1 MDPLL
6 TLGGKGN
13 VIRFYSKM
21 KNPYIHFIQQHTIIK
36 FLIAFAISAV
46 LYAMS
51 SFLFP
56 ILLAIGLAFALYPL
70 SRAFVRLQLGKTG
83 MHPSRV
89 VAIILAFIASAIFGL
104 IVISFV
110 VLPLFEQLNELL
122 AKLPEYSKQ
131 MEGESLL
138 RILKEPVAEGAP
150 VLPSSL
156 EGLLE
161 DAINAVMGFLANV
174 ARNLLN
180 STVQMVANLVGL
192 IVVPFLAFYF
202 LKDWRQL
209 CTMITDLFTPDARPK
224 VSRVLARI
232 GVAISGYVE
241 GLWIMSMLSALSV
254 TIVLLILGVP
264 YPLVFGLIALLAETI
279 PVIGPMV
286 SAIPA
291 IFVAYTST
299 TPDTALCVAVFYI
312 IYYTID
318 SQMLQPTVMGK
329 KIKLHPVVILLA
341 LMISGKLFGILGMLF
356 AMPVA
361 AVYRVLYDELWHYD
375 GNDTEGELTIEEIAA
390 TLTTDPTDDQMVQ
403 QRKEQMERERQE

>member
-1 MDPLL
+1 
-6 TLGGKGN
+6 
-13 VIRFYSKM
+13 M
-21 KNPYIHFIQQHTIIK
+21 KNKYLHYVQQHTVVK
-36 FLIAFAISAV
+36 FLIAFIVSAI

-89 VAIILAFIASAIFGL
+89 AAIVLAFIASAIFMG

-110 VLPLFEQLNELL
+110 VLPLFGQINELIV
-122 AKLPEYSKQ
+122 KLPEYSEQ
-131 MEGESLL
+131 MQGESLL
-138 RILKEPVAEGAP
+138 RILKDPSAGVP
-150 VLPSSL
+150 MLPSNL
-156 EGLLE
+156 EGLLN
-161 DAINAVMGFLANV
+161 DAINSIMGFLTNV
-174 ARNLLN
+174 VRNLLN
-180 STVQMVANLVGL
+180 STVQLVANLVGL

-202 LKDWRQL
+202 LKDWKVL
-209 CTMITDLFTPDARPK
+209 CNMITDLFTPGARPK
-224 VSRVLARI
+224 ASRVLANI
-232 GVAISGYVE
+232 GIAISSYVE
-241 GLWIMSMLSALSV
+241 GLWKLSLLSALSV

-279 PVIGPMV
+279 PVIGPII

-299 TPDTALCVAVFYI
+299 TAHTAFVLAIFYI
-312 IYYTID
+312 VYYTVD
-318 SQMLQPTVMGK
+318 SQVLQPVIMGK

-341 LMISGKLFGILGMLF
+341 LMIGGKLFGILGMLF

-361 AVYRVLYDELWHYD
+361 AVYRVLYDELWHY
-375 GNDTEGELTIEEIAA
+375 NGEDMEEDLETDEVAA
-390 TLTTDPTDDQMVQ
+390 SLTTDPTDDQLVQ
-403 QRKEQMERERQE
+403 QRKEMAVQKKN

>member
-224 VSRVLARI
+224 VSRVLARMGI
-232 GVAISGYVE
+232 
-241 GLWIMSMLSALSV
+241 
-254 TIVLLILGVP
+254 P

-279 PVIGPMV
+279 PVIGPMI

-318 SQMLQPTVMGK
+318 SQMLQPTIMGK

-356 AMPVA
+356 AMPAA

-375 GNDTEGELTIEEIAA
+375 GNDAEGELTLDEIAA

>member
-1 MDPLL
+1 
-6 TLGGKGN
+6 
-13 VIRFYSKM
+13 M
-21 KNPYIHFIQQHTIIK
+21 KNKYLHYVQQHTVVK
-36 FLIAFAISAV
+36 FLIAFIVSAI

-89 VAIILAFIASAIFGL
+89 AAIVLAFIASAIFMG

-110 VLPLFEQLNELL
+110 VLPLFGQINELIV
-122 AKLPEYSKQ
+122 KLPEYSEQ
-131 MEGESLL
+131 MQGESLL
-138 RILKEPVAEGAP
+138 RILKDPSAGVP
-150 VLPSSL
+150 MLPSNL
-156 EGLLE
+156 EGLLN
-161 DAINAVMGFLANV
+161 DAINSIMGFLTNV
-174 ARNLLN
+174 VRNLLN
-180 STVQMVANLVGL
+180 STVQLVANLVGL

-202 LKDWRQL
+202 LKDWKVL
-209 CTMITDLFTPDARPK
+209 CNMITDLFTPGARPK
-224 VSRVLARI
+224 ASRVLANI
-232 GVAISGYVE
+232 GIAISSYVE
-241 GLWIMSMLSALSV
+241 GLWKLSLLSALSV

-279 PVIGPMV
+279 PVIGPII

-299 TPDTALCVAVFYI
+299 TAHTSFVLAIFYI
-312 IYYTID
+312 VYYTVD
-318 SQMLQPTVMGK
+318 SQVLQPVIMGK

-341 LMISGKLFGILGMLF
+341 LMIGGKLFGILGMLF

-375 GNDTEGELTIEEIAA
+375 GKDMEEDLETDEVAA
-390 TLTTDPTDDQMVQ
+390 SLTTDPTDDQLVQ
-403 QRKEQMERERQE
+403 QRKEMAERNKN

>member
-1 MDPLL
+1 
-6 TLGGKGN
+6 
-13 VIRFYSKM
+13 M
-21 KNPYIHFIQQHTIIK
+21 KNKYLHYVQQHTVVK
-36 FLIAFAISAV
+36 FLIAFIVSAI

-56 ILLAIGLAFALYPL
+56 ILLAIGMAFALYPL

-89 VAIILAFIASAIFGL
+89 AAIVLAFIASAIFMG

-110 VLPLFEQLNELL
+110 VLPLFGQINELIV
-122 AKLPEYSKQ
+122 KLPEYSEQ
-131 MEGESLL
+131 MQGESLL
-138 RILKEPVAEGAP
+138 RILKDPSAGVP
-150 VLPSSL
+150 MLPSNL
-156 EGLLE
+156 EGLLN
-161 DAINAVMGFLANV
+161 DAINSIMGFLTNV
-174 ARNLLN
+174 VRNLLN
-180 STVQMVANLVGL
+180 STVQLVANLVGL

-202 LKDWRQL
+202 LKDWKVL
-209 CTMITDLFTPDARPK
+209 CNMITDLFTPEARPK
-224 VSRVLARI
+224 ASRVLANI
-232 GVAISGYVE
+232 GIAISSYVE
-241 GLWIMSMLSALSV
+241 GLWKLSLLSALSV

-279 PVIGPMV
+279 PVIGPII

-299 TPDTALCVAVFYI
+299 TAHTAFVLAIFYI
-312 IYYTID
+312 VYYTVD
-318 SQMLQPTVMGK
+318 SQVLQPVIMGK

-341 LMISGKLFGILGMLF
+341 LMIGGKLFGILGMLF

-375 GNDTEGELTIEEIAA
+375 GKDMEEDLETDEVAA
-390 TLTTDPTDDQMVQ
+390 SLTTDPTDDQLVQ
-403 QRKEQMERERQE
+403 QRKEMAVQKKN

>member
-1 MDPLL
+1 
-6 TLGGKGN
+6 
-13 VIRFYSKM
+13 M
-21 KNPYIHFIQQHTIIK
+21 KSTYVHYIQQHTVIK
-36 FLIAFAISAV
+36 FLIAFVVSAV

-70 SRAFVRLQLGKTG
+70 TRIFVRLQLGKTG

-89 VAIILAFIASAIFGL
+89 AAIVLAFVVSAIFTVG
-104 IVISFV
+104 VVSFV
-110 VLPLFEQLNELL
+110 VLPLFGQLNELL

-131 MEGESLL
+131 MQGDSLL
-138 RILKEPVAEGAP
+138 GLLKDPTASGAP
-150 VLPSSL
+150 LLPSSL

-161 DAINAVMGFLANV
+161 DAINSIMGFLASV
-174 ARNLLN
+174 VRNLLN

-192 IVVPFLAFYF
+192 VVVPFLAFYF

-209 CTMITDLFTPDARPK
+209 CHMITDLFTPGARPK
-224 VSRVLARI
+224 VSHVLARI

-241 GLWIMSMLSALSV
+241 GLWKLSLLSALSV

-264 YPLVFGLIALLAETI
+264 YPLVFGLIALVAETI
-279 PVIGPMV
+279 PVIGPMI

-291 IFVAYTST
+291 IFVAYTAT
-299 TPDTALCVAVFYI
+299 TPNTALLLAVFYV
-312 IYYTID
+312 IYYTMD
-318 SQMLQPTVMGK
+318 SQMLQPIVMGK
-329 KIKLHPVVILLA
+329 KINLHPVVILLA
-341 LMISGKLFGILGMLF
+341 LMIGGKLFGILGMLF

-375 GNDTEGELTIEEIAA
+375 GEEPGESSKDIVEEDIVTDEIAA
-390 TLTTDPTDDQMVQ
+390 SLTTDPVDDQLVQ
-403 QRKEQMERERQE
+403 QRKEQLERENKRN

>member
-1 MDPLL
+1 
-6 TLGGKGN
+6 
-13 VIRFYSKM
+13 M
-21 KNPYIHFIQQHTIIK
+21 KNKYLHYVQQHTVVK
-36 FLIAFAISAV
+36 FLIAFIVSAI

-89 VAIILAFIASAIFGL
+89 AAIVLAFIASAIFMG

-110 VLPLFEQLNELL
+110 VLPLFGQINELIV
-122 AKLPEYSKQ
+122 KLPEYSEQ
-131 MEGESLL
+131 MQGESLL
-138 RILKEPVAEGAP
+138 RILKDPSAGVP
-150 VLPSSL
+150 MLPSNL
-156 EGLLE
+156 EGLLN
-161 DAINAVMGFLANV
+161 DAINSIMGFLTNV
-174 ARNLLN
+174 VRNLLN
-180 STVQMVANLVGL
+180 STVQLVANLVGL

-202 LKDWRQL
+202 LKDWKVL
-209 CTMITDLFTPDARPK
+209 CNMITDLFTPEARPK
-224 VSRVLARI
+224 ASRVMANI
-232 GVAISGYVE
+232 GIAISSYVE
-241 GLWIMSMLSALSV
+241 GLWKLSLLSALSV

-279 PVIGPMV
+279 PVIGPII

-299 TPDTALCVAVFYI
+299 TAHTAFVLAIFYI
-312 IYYTID
+312 VYYTVD
-318 SQMLQPTVMGK
+318 SQVLQPVIMGK

-341 LMISGKLFGILGMLF
+341 LMIGGKLFGILGMLF

-375 GNDTEGELTIEEIAA
+375 GKDMEEDLETDEVAA
-390 TLTTDPTDDQMVQ
+390 SLTTDPTDDQLVQ
-403 QRKEQMERERQE
+403 QRKEMAVQKKN

>member
-1 MDPLL
+1 
-6 TLGGKGN
+6 
-13 VIRFYSKM
+13 M
-21 KNPYIHFIQQHTIIK
+21 KSTYVHYIQQHTMVK
-36 FLIAFAISAV
+36 FLIAFVISAV

-70 SRAFVRLQLGKTG
+70 TRIFVRLQLGKTG

-89 VAIILAFIASAIFGL
+89 AAIVLAFVVSAIFTVG
-104 IVISFV
+104 VVSFV
-110 VLPLFEQLNELL
+110 VLPLFGQLNELL

-131 MEGESLL
+131 VQGDSLL
-138 RILKEPVAEGAP
+138 GLLKDPTASGAP
-150 VLPSSL
+150 LLPSSL

-161 DAINAVMGFLANV
+161 DAINSIMGFLANV
-174 ARNLLN
+174 VRNLLN

-192 IVVPFLAFYF
+192 VVVPFLAFYF

-209 CTMITDLFTPDARPK
+209 CHMITDLFTPGARPK
-224 VSRVLARI
+224 VSHVLARI

-241 GLWIMSMLSALSV
+241 GLWKLSLLSALSV

-264 YPLVFGLIALLAETI
+264 YPLVFGLIALVAETI
-279 PVIGPMV
+279 PVIGPMI

-291 IFVAYTST
+291 IFVAYTAT
-299 TPDTALCVAVFYI
+299 TPNTALLLAVFYI
-312 IYYTID
+312 IYYTMD
-318 SQMLQPTVMGK
+318 SQMLQPIVMGK
-329 KIKLHPVVILLA
+329 KINLHPVVILLA
-341 LMISGKLFGILGMLF
+341 LMIGGKLFGILGMLF

-375 GNDTEGELTIEEIAA
+375 GEEPGESSKDIVEEDIVTDEIAA
-390 TLTTDPTDDQMVQ
+390 SLTTDPVDDQLVQ
-403 QRKEQMERERQE
+403 QRKEQLERENKRN

>member
-1 MDPLL
+1 
-6 TLGGKGN
+6 
-13 VIRFYSKM
+13 M
-21 KNPYIHFIQQHTIIK
+21 KSTYVHYIQQHTVIK
-36 FLIAFAISAV
+36 FLIAFVVSAV

-70 SRAFVRLQLGKTG
+70 TRIFVRLQLGKTG

-89 VAIILAFIASAIFGL
+89 AAIVLAFVVSAIFTVG
-104 IVISFV
+104 VVSFV
-110 VLPLFEQLNELL
+110 VLPLFGQLNELL

-131 MEGESLL
+131 MQGDSLL
-138 RILKEPVAEGAP
+138 GLLKDPTASGAP
-150 VLPSSL
+150 LLPSSL

-161 DAINAVMGFLANV
+161 DAINSIMGFLASV
-174 ARNLLN
+174 VRNLLN

-192 IVVPFLAFYF
+192 VVVPFLAFYF

-209 CTMITDLFTPDARPK
+209 CHMITDLFTPGARPK
-224 VSRVLARI
+224 VSHVLARI

-241 GLWIMSMLSALSV
+241 GLWKLSLLSALSV

-264 YPLVFGLIALLAETI
+264 YPLVFGLIALVAETI
-279 PVIGPMV
+279 PVIGPMI

-291 IFVAYTST
+291 IFVAYTAT
-299 TPDTALCVAVFYI
+299 TPNTALLLAVFYI
-312 IYYTID
+312 IYYTMD
-318 SQMLQPTVMGK
+318 SQMLQPIVMGK
-329 KIKLHPVVILLA
+329 KINLHPVVILLA
-341 LMISGKLFGILGMLF
+341 LMIGGKLFGILGMLF

-375 GNDTEGELTIEEIAA
+375 GEEPEEDIIADEIAA
-390 TLTTDPTDDQMVQ
+390 SLTTDPVDDQLVQ
-403 QRKEQMERERQE
+403 QRKEQLERENKRN

>member
-21 KNPYIHFIQQHTIIK
+21 KSPYIHFIQQHTIIK
-36 FLIAFAISAV
+36 FLIAFAVSAV

-161 DAINAVMGFLANV
+161 DAINARSVRRCHQCCHGF
-174 ARNLLN
+174 
-180 STVQMVANLVGL
+180 
-192 IVVPFLAFYF
+192 
-202 LKDWRQL
+202 
-209 CTMITDLFTPDARPK
+209 
-224 VSRVLARI
+224 
-232 GVAISGYVE
+232 SG
-241 GLWIMSMLSALSV
+241 
-254 TIVLLILGVP
+254 
-264 YPLVFGLIALLAETI
+264 
-279 PVIGPMV
+279 
-286 SAIPA
+286 
-291 IFVAYTST
+291 
-299 TPDTALCVAVFYI
+299 
-312 IYYTID
+312 
-318 SQMLQPTVMGK
+318 
-329 KIKLHPVVILLA
+329 
-341 LMISGKLFGILGMLF
+341 
-356 AMPVA
+356 
-361 AVYRVLYDELWHYD
+361 
-375 GNDTEGELTIEEIAA
+375 
-390 TLTTDPTDDQMVQ
+390 
-403 QRKEQMERERQE
+403 

>member
-1 MDPLL
+1 
-6 TLGGKGN
+6 
-13 VIRFYSKM
+13 M
-21 KNPYIHFIQQHTIIK
+21 KNKYLHYVQQHTVVK
-36 FLIAFAISAV
+36 FLIAFIVSAI

-89 VAIILAFIASAIFGL
+89 AAIVLAFIASAIFMG

-110 VLPLFEQLNELL
+110 VLPLFGQINELIV
-122 AKLPEYSKQ
+122 KLPEYSEQ
-131 MEGESLL
+131 MQGESLL
-138 RILKEPVAEGAP
+138 RILKDPSAGVP
-150 VLPSSL
+150 MLPSNL
-156 EGLLE
+156 EGLLN
-161 DAINAVMGFLANV
+161 DAINSIMGFLTNV
-174 ARNLLN
+174 VRNLLN
-180 STVQMVANLVGL
+180 STVQLVANLVGL

-202 LKDWRQL
+202 LKDWKVL
-209 CTMITDLFTPDARPK
+209 CNMITDLFTPGARPK
-224 VSRVLARI
+224 ASRVLANI
-232 GVAISGYVE
+232 GIAISSYVE
-241 GLWIMSMLSALSV
+241 GLWKLSILSALSV

-264 YPLVFGLIALLAETI
+264 YPLVVGLIALLAETI
-279 PVIGPMV
+279 PVIGPII

-299 TPDTALCVAVFYI
+299 TAHTAFVLAIFYI
-312 IYYTID
+312 VYYTVD
-318 SQMLQPTVMGK
+318 SQVLQPVIMGK

-341 LMISGKLFGILGMLF
+341 LMIGGKLFGILGMLF

-375 GNDTEGELTIEEIAA
+375 GKDMEEDLETDEVAA
-390 TLTTDPTDDQMVQ
+390 SLTTDPTDDQLVQ
-403 QRKEQMERERQE
+403 QRKEMVVQKKN

>member
-21 KNPYIHFIQQHTIIK
+21 KSPYIHFIQQHTIIK

-104 IVISFV
+104 IV

-180 STVQMVANLVGL
+180 STVQMVANL
-192 IVVPFLAFYF
+192 
-202 LKDWRQL
+202 
-209 CTMITDLFTPDARPK
+209 
-224 VSRVLARI
+224 
-232 GVAISGYVE
+232 E

-279 PVIGPMV
+279 PVIGPMI

>member
-1 MDPLL
+1 
-6 TLGGKGN
+6 
-13 VIRFYSKM
+13 M
-21 KNPYIHFIQQHTIIK
+21 KNKYLHYVQQHTVVK
-36 FLIAFAISAV
+36 FLIAFIVSAI

-89 VAIILAFIASAIFGL
+89 AAIVLAFIASAIFMG

-110 VLPLFEQLNELL
+110 VLPLFGQINELIV
-122 AKLPEYSKQ
+122 KLPEYSEQ
-131 MEGESLL
+131 MQGESLL
-138 RILKEPVAEGAP
+138 RILKDPSAGVP
-150 VLPSSL
+150 MLPSNL
-156 EGLLE
+156 EGLLN
-161 DAINAVMGFLANV
+161 DAINSIMGFLTNV
-174 ARNLLN
+174 VRNLLN
-180 STVQMVANLVGL
+180 STVQLVANLVGL

-202 LKDWRQL
+202 LKDWKVL
-209 CTMITDLFTPDARPK
+209 CNMITDLFTPGARPK
-224 VSRVLARI
+224 ASRVLANI
-232 GVAISGYVE
+232 GIAISSYVE
-241 GLWIMSMLSALSV
+241 GLWKLSLLSALSV

-279 PVIGPMV
+279 PVIGPII

-299 TPDTALCVAVFYI
+299 TAHTAFVLAIFYI
-312 IYYTID
+312 VYYTVD
-318 SQMLQPTVMGK
+318 SQVLQPVIMGK

-341 LMISGKLFGILGMLF
+341 LMIGGKLFGILGMLF

-375 GNDTEGELTIEEIAA
+375 GKDMEEDLETDEVAA
-390 TLTTDPTDDQMVQ
+390 SLTTDPTDDQLVQ
-403 QRKEQMERERQE
+403 QRKEMAEQKKN

>member
-1 MDPLL
+1 
-6 TLGGKGN
+6 
-13 VIRFYSKM
+13 M
-21 KNPYIHFIQQHTIIK
+21 KNKYLHYVQQHTVVK
-36 FLIAFAISAV
+36 FLIAFIVSAI

-89 VAIILAFIASAIFGL
+89 AAIVLAFIASAIFMG

-110 VLPLFEQLNELL
+110 VLPLFGQINELIV
-122 AKLPEYSKQ
+122 KLPEYSEQ
-131 MEGESLL
+131 MQGESLL
-138 RILKEPVAEGAP
+138 RILKDPSAGVP
-150 VLPSSL
+150 MLPSNL
-156 EGLLE
+156 EGLLN
-161 DAINAVMGFLANV
+161 DAINSIMGFLTNV
-174 ARNLLN
+174 VRNLLN
-180 STVQMVANLVGL
+180 STVQLVANLVGL

-202 LKDWRQL
+202 LKDWKVL
-209 CTMITDLFTPDARPK
+209 CNMITDLFTPGARPK
-224 VSRVLARI
+224 ASRVLANI
-232 GVAISGYVE
+232 GIAISSYVE
-241 GLWIMSMLSALSV
+241 GLWKLSLLSALSV
-254 TIVLLILGVP
+254 TIVLLIFGVP

-279 PVIGPMV
+279 PVIGPII

-299 TPDTALCVAVFYI
+299 TAHTAFVLAIFYI
-312 IYYTID
+312 VYYTVD
-318 SQMLQPTVMGK
+318 SQVLQPVIMGK

-341 LMISGKLFGILGMLF
+341 LMIGGKLFGILGMLF

-375 GNDTEGELTIEEIAA
+375 GKDMEEDLETDEVAA
-390 TLTTDPTDDQMVQ
+390 SLTTDPTDDQLVQ
-403 QRKEQMERERQE
+403 QRKEMAVQKKN

>member
-1 MDPLL
+1 
-6 TLGGKGN
+6 
-13 VIRFYSKM
+13 M
-21 KNPYIHFIQQHTIIK
+21 KNKYLHYVQQHTVVK
-36 FLIAFAISAV
+36 FLIAFIVSAI

-89 VAIILAFIASAIFGL
+89 AAIVLAFIASAIFMG

-110 VLPLFEQLNELL
+110 VLPLFGQINELIV
-122 AKLPEYSKQ
+122 KLPEYSEQ
-131 MEGESLL
+131 MQGESLL
-138 RILKEPVAEGAP
+138 RILKDPSAGVP
-150 VLPSSL
+150 MLPSNL
-156 EGLLE
+156 EGLLN
-161 DAINAVMGFLANV
+161 DAINSIMGFLTNV
-174 ARNLLN
+174 VRNLLN
-180 STVQMVANLVGL
+180 STVQLVANLVGL

-202 LKDWRQL
+202 LKDWKVL
-209 CTMITDLFTPDARPK
+209 CNMITDLFTPGARPK
-224 VSRVLARI
+224 ASRVLANI
-232 GVAISGYVE
+232 GIAISSYVE
-241 GLWIMSMLSALSV
+241 GLWKLSLLSALSV

-279 PVIGPMV
+279 PVIGPII

-299 TPDTALCVAVFYI
+299 TAHTAFVLAIFYI
-312 IYYTID
+312 VYYTVD
-318 SQMLQPTVMGK
+318 SQVLQPVIMGK

-341 LMISGKLFGILGMLF
+341 LMIGGKLFGILGMLF

-375 GNDTEGELTIEEIAA
+375 GKDMEENLETDEVAA
-390 TLTTDPTDDQMVQ
+390 SLTTDPTDDQLVQ
-403 QRKEQMERERQE
+403 QRKEMAVQKKN

>member
-1 MDPLL
+1 
-6 TLGGKGN
+6 
-13 VIRFYSKM
+13 M
-21 KNPYIHFIQQHTIIK
+21 KSTYVHFIQQHTIVK
-36 FLIAFAISAV
+36 FLIAFVVSAV

-70 SRAFVRLQLGKTG
+70 TRIFVRLQLGKTG

-89 VAIILAFIASAIFGL
+89 AAIVLAFIVSAIFTVG
-104 IVISFV
+104 VVSFV
-110 VLPLFEQLNELL
+110 VLPLFGQLNELL

-131 MEGESLL
+131 MEGDSLL
-138 RILKEPVAEGAP
+138 GLLKDPTASGAP
-150 VLPSSL
+150 LLPSSL

-161 DAINAVMGFLANV
+161 DAINSIMGFLASV
-174 ARNLLN
+174 VRNLLN

-192 IVVPFLAFYF
+192 VVVPFLAFYF

-209 CTMITDLFTPDARPK
+209 CLMITDLFTPGARPK
-224 VSRVLARI
+224 VSHVLARI

-241 GLWIMSMLSALSV
+241 GLWKLSLLSALSV

-264 YPLVFGLIALLAETI
+264 YPLVFGLIALVAETI
-279 PVIGPMV
+279 PVIGPMI

-291 IFVAYTST
+291 IFVAYTAT
-299 TPDTALCVAVFYI
+299 TPNTALLLAVFYV
-312 IYYTID
+312 IYYTMD
-318 SQMLQPTVMGK
+318 SQMLQPIVMGK

-341 LMISGKLFGILGMLF
+341 LMIGGKLFGILGMLF

-375 GNDTEGELTIEEIAA
+375 GEEPEKDSKDIVEEDIVTDEIAA
-390 TLTTDPTDDQMVQ
+390 SLTTDPVDDQLVQ
-403 QRKEQMERERQE
+403 QRKEQMERESKGN

>member
-1 MDPLL
+1 
-6 TLGGKGN
+6 
-13 VIRFYSKM
+13 M
-21 KNPYIHFIQQHTIIK
+21 KNKYLHYVQQHTVVK
-36 FLIAFAISAV
+36 FLIAFIVSAI

-89 VAIILAFIASAIFGL
+89 AAIVLAFIASAIFMG

-110 VLPLFEQLNELL
+110 VLPLFGQINELIV
-122 AKLPEYSKQ
+122 KLPEYSEQ
-131 MEGESLL
+131 MQGESLL
-138 RILKEPVAEGAP
+138 RILKDPSAGVP
-150 VLPSSL
+150 MLPSNL
-156 EGLLE
+156 EGLLN
-161 DAINAVMGFLANV
+161 DAINSIMGFLTNV
-174 ARNLLN
+174 VRNLLN
-180 STVQMVANLVGL
+180 STVQLVANLVGL

-202 LKDWRQL
+202 LKDWKVH
-209 CTMITDLFTPDARPK
+209 CNMITDLFTPEARPK
-224 VSRVLARI
+224 ASRVMANI
-232 GVAISGYVE
+232 GIAISSYVE
-241 GLWIMSMLSALSV
+241 GLWKLSILSALSV

-279 PVIGPMV
+279 PVIGPII

-299 TPDTALCVAVFYI
+299 TAHTAFVLAIFYI
-312 IYYTID
+312 VYYTVD
-318 SQMLQPTVMGK
+318 SQVLQPVIMGK

-341 LMISGKLFGILGMLF
+341 LMIGGKLFGILGMLF

-361 AVYRVLYDELWHYD
+361 AVYRVLYDELWHY
-375 GNDTEGELTIEEIAA
+375 NGEDIEEDLETDEVAA
-390 TLTTDPTDDQMVQ
+390 SLTTDPTDDQLVQ
-403 QRKEQMERERQE
+403 QRKEMAERNKN

>member
-156 EGLLE
+156 
-161 DAINAVMGFLANV
+161 
-174 ARNLLN
+174 
-180 STVQMVANLVGL
+180 TVQMVANLVGL

-279 PVIGPMV
+279 PVIGPMI

>member
-1 MDPLL
+1 
-6 TLGGKGN
+6 
-13 VIRFYSKM
+13 M
-21 KNPYIHFIQQHTIIK
+21 KNNYVHYIQQHTIIK
-36 FLIAFAISAV
+36 FLIAFAVSAV

-89 VAIILAFIASAIFGL
+89 AAIILAFIASAIFIGF
-104 IVISFV
+104 VISFV
-110 VLPLFEQLNELL
+110 VLPLFGQINELL

-131 MEGESLL
+131 MQGESLL
-138 RILKEPVAEGAP
+138 KLLKDPSAGVP
-150 VLPSSL
+150 TLPSSM

-161 DAINAVMGFLANV
+161 EAINSIMGFLASV
-174 ARNLLN
+174 VQNLLN

-209 CTMITDLFTPDARPK
+209 CRMITDLFTPSARPK
-224 VSRVLARI
+224 ASRVMANI
-232 GVAISGYVE
+232 GIAISGYVE
-241 GLWIMSMLSALSV
+241 GLWKLSILAALSV
-254 TIVLLILGVP
+254 TIVLLVLGVP

-279 PVIGPMV
+279 PVIGPII

-291 IFVAYTST
+291 VFVAYTST
-299 TPDTALCVAVFYI
+299 TPDTALMLAVFYI
-312 IYYTID
+312 IYYTMD
-318 SQMLQPTVMGK
+318 SQILQPVIMGK

-341 LMISGKLFGILGMLF
+341 LMIGGKLFGILGMLF

-375 GNDTEGELTIEEIAA
+375 GVDTEEDIVTDEVAASLTA
-390 TLTTDPTDDQMVQ
+390 DPVDDQLAQ
-403 QRKEQMERERQE
+403 QRREKLEREGK